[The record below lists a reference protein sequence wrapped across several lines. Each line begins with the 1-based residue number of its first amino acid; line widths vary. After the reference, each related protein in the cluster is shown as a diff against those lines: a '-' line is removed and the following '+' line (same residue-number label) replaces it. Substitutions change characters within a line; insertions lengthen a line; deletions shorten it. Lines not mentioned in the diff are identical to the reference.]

1 MRGYN
6 FHGDPD
12 RFPVLVDLID
22 ERFDKDLRYVADVAG
37 GQGMLSKL
45 LKKRLN
51 LESEVIDPRGHRIR
65 GVPGHEQMFS
75 AESAGYYDLVVGLH
89 PDQATQEIVKSALI
103 TKTILVPCCNYWD
116 RRERLGTL
124 DLLLAIE
131 DFYKA
136 HGVYAERVELDFRKP
151 KNIAF
156 VTLPPKRQID
166 LSSVIMPP
174 LDIPNL
180 GNKKES
186 WLAEKKRQSTFADKK
201 ADGVTTNSAE

>member
-1 MRGYN
+1 MKDMRGYN

-22 ERFDKDLRYVADVAG
+22 ERFDNDLRYVADVAG

-51 LESEVIDPRGHRIR
+51 LDSEVIDPRGHRIR
-65 GVPGHEQMFS
+65 GVAGHEQMFK
-75 AESAGYYDLVVGLH
+75 AESASYYDLVVGLH
-89 PDQATQEIVKSALI
+89 PDQATQEIVKSALV

-131 DFYKA
+131 DFYKK
-136 HGVYAERVELDFRKP
+136 HGVHAERVELDFRRP
-151 KNIAF
+151 KNVAF
-156 VTLPPKRQID
+156 VTLPPRRHID
-166 LSSVIMPP
+166 LNSIVLPP
-174 LDIPNL
+174 LDIPSPD
-180 GNKKES
+180 KRED
-186 WLAEKKRQSTFADKK
+186 WLTEKKRQ
-201 ADGVTTNSAE
+201 TTHP